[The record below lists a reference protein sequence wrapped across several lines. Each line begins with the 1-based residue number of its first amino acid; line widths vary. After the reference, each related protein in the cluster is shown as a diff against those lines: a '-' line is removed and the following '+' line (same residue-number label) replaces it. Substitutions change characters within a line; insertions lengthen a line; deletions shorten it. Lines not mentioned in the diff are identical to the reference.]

1 MNKVYGVL
9 YPSIALLPFASVDF
23 NVSRFNTMLSFFVMT
38 ELYLA
43 ADFPNQTRTSL
54 GMQARLIK
62 ARCERYRERGGRRE
76 RTLAACLLTFKL
88 IPLWL
93 ATLKRSVHEGYGQ
106 ASGVEVVWGGR
117 MSKGKEGW
125 AFFLVFVF
133 FKLSSRKYE
142 TLTFA
147 KTSGWTERKKKST
160 RLTFEPP
167 SFVFTRSH
175 KTNSRKISRMTVL
188 TVSWRCEFS

>member
-1 MNKVYGVL
+1 MTMIFFSTVKKKRAIWIKFMAFYILLLLCFRLQVL
-9 YPSIALLPFASVDF
+9 TLMFPGS
-23 NVSRFNTMLSFFVMT
+23 TQCCHFFVMT

-43 ADFPNQTRTSL
+43 ADFPNRTRTSL

-76 RTLAACLLTFKL
+76 RILAACLLTFKL

-147 KTSGWTERKKKST
+147 KTSGWTERKKN
-160 RLTFEPP
+160 LPG
-167 SFVFTRSH
+167 
-175 KTNSRKISRMTVL
+175 
-188 TVSWRCEFS
+188 